1 MNHCQSLYPLTCIY
15 IVTNITAKDNLILF
29 IQLLQSKAAI
39 ISILMLAA
47 NGSGVFFGF
56 FAFFILIWFFN
67 NDIDI
72 VDMTTIL
79 WQQYHIIS
87 VILLTFSTSFF

>member
-1 MNHCQSLYPLTCIY
+1 MNHCQSLYPLTCIYIY

-47 NGSGVFFGF
+47 NGSVFFGC

-67 NDIDI
+67 NDNDI
-72 VDMTTIL
+72 VDVTTL
-79 WQQYHIIS
+79 S
-87 VILLTFSTSFF
+87 